1 MLTPSCV
8 TFGTGAHT
16 ATIITNF
23 QSATQKIAI
32 PTSFQ
37 SEGRTMTKSD
47 YIILF
52 IFGALMLL
60 AAVNIDSLMV
70 I

>member
-1 MLTPSCV
+1 
-8 TFGTGAHT
+8 
-16 ATIITNF
+16 
-23 QSATQKIAI
+23 
-32 PTSFQ
+32 
-37 SEGRTMTKSD
+37 MTKSD